1 MEHAG
6 QITESETVRQQ
17 QALGARGFTVVLSA
31 GGVAR
36 AGAAQGA
43 ETARSATQPSGQ
55 IVEVETFESRWQ
67 RYTREFIA
75 RYSLKD
81 SQEQKAWSILKKCQ
95 EQGNSYVARHR
106 AELDK
111 LEARVGELSKSTA
124 AAADREQLAAVR
136 QRLGEKLAP
145 IDDIFENQ
153 LKPRLD
159 KLPTRKQ
166 RAAVKEARKGKD
178 R

>member
-1 MEHAG
+1 MIVSAEGVTGAGAG
-6 QITESETVRQQ
+6 QGTEPPWPT
-17 QALGARGFTVVLSA
+17 
-31 GGVAR
+31 
-36 AGAAQGA
+36 
-43 ETARSATQPSGQ
+43 TQPSGR
-55 IVEVETFESRWQ
+55 IVEVKTFESQWE

-95 EQGNSYVARHR
+95 DQGNSYIRRHR